1 MILFQIIIPKS
12 RKDITFGIFAWGQ
25 KCLSIIELSGDRL
38 IEHFDHMAT
47 MYSRIKSGCVLGVI

>member
-25 KCLSIIELSGDRL
+25 KCLSVIELNGDGL
-38 IEHFDHMAT
+38 IEHFDRMAT
-47 MYSRIKSGCVLGVI
+47 LYSRIKSECVLGVI